1 LQKNLLLDPKIISAF
16 SVRNTARTAPNRP
29 TIDRRTLRMVML
41 LAMKHAT
48 PVKQRQRAA
57 ERRARLHA
65 VVKRARAAGEKVP
78 PGIKLIDF
86 RDLKPEE
93 IARGKS
99 LEKVA
104 AACLS
109 RGKAVL

>member
-1 LQKNLLLDPKIISAF
+1 
-16 SVRNTARTAPNRP
+16 
-29 TIDRRTLRMVML
+29 MVML

-48 PVKQRQRAA
+48 PVKQQQRAA

-65 VVKRARAAGEKVP
+65 VVKRARAAGERVP
-78 PGIKLIDF
+78 SGIKLIDF

-93 IARGKS
+93 IAHGKS